1 MTLTSGLGHSS
12 RYSLN
17 LLGWLNSTL
26 LANQARLLAE
36 HLNIGCQRWWR
47 AAIDFVLFIEFEL
60 DTNLRCCDRISYQS
74 VALPRSDFLVWKPTL
89 KRKAE
94 ASWTVVRLISSPSVM
109 EFNGQN
115 KHSNSSVLR

>member
-17 LLGWLNSTL
+17 LLGWLNNTL
-26 LANQARLLAE
+26 LANQARLVAE
-36 HLNIGCQRWWR
+36 HLNIGCQRRWR
-47 AAIDFVLFIEFEL
+47 AAGLFIEFEL

-109 EFNGQN
+109 EFND
-115 KHSNSSVLR
+115 

>member
-1 MTLTSGLGHSS
+1 MTLTSGLGHSN

-26 LANQARLLAE
+26 LANQARLVAE
-36 HLNIGCQRWWR
+36 HLNMGCQRWWR
-47 AAIDFVLFIEFEL
+47 VAIDFVFEK

-109 EFNGQN
+109 EFNG
-115 KHSNSSVLR
+115 